1 MSLNRNLSKAVVTV
15 SAMSTVAAGTSN
27 QTSSS
32 IDTRGATTVRWIAS
46 LGTLTASQ
54 VTKLKVQESDDNAT
68 WSDVTGAETPAMADA
83 DSNKLLIVDIYKPQK
98 RYQQAIVERATANA
112 VINGVIAELY
122 LEDFQPVTQD
132 ASVSQVVYLDNP
144 A

>member
-32 IDTRGATTVRWIAS
+32 IDTRGAATVRWIAS

-68 WSDVTGAETPAMADA
+68 WTDVTGAETPAMADA

-112 VINGVIAELY
+112 VINSVVAELY

-132 ASVSQVVYLDNP
+132 ASVSQLVILDNP